1 MRRPLIVGNWKM
13 HGTRPQA
20 AALAAAIRDGLT
32 SVEDRE
38 VAVAPPF
45 TALECVGRV
54 LGDAPI
60 ALAAQNAH
68 WEKEGAFTG
77 EVSPLMLQEVGCR
90 YVILGHSERRQ
101 YFGESDAMLQRKIR
115 AVLHAALRPI
125 LCVGE
130 TLAEREQGRTLA
142 VIQRQLEGALLDL
155 DPVAIGAVTVAYE
168 PVWAIGTGK
177 VATPQQAQEV
187 HAAIRAWLHGR
198 IGVVAN
204 DIRILYGG
212 SVKPENIDD
221 LMAEKDV
228 DGALVG
234 GASLQAE
241 SFLRIVQFRHRQ

>member
-45 TALECVGRV
+45 TAIECVAHV

-77 EVSPLMLQEVGCR
+77 EVSPLMLQELGCR

-130 TLAEREQGRTLA
+130 TLAEREQGRTLEA
-142 VIQRQLEGALLDL
+142 IQRQLEGALLDL

-187 HAAIRAWLHGR
+187 HAAIRAWLHAR
-198 IGVVAN
+198 IGVAAN

-221 LMAEKDV
+221 LMVEKDV

>member
-45 TALECVGRV
+45 TAIECVAHV

-77 EVSPLMLQEVGCR
+77 EVSPLMLQELGCR

-130 TLAEREQGRTLA
+130 TLAEREQGRTLE

-187 HAAIRAWLHGR
+187 HAAIRAWLHAW
-198 IGVVAN
+198 IGVAAN

-221 LMAEKDV
+221 LMVEKDV